1 MGNKMNPSCLR
12 PQIDDNFDTNSEVQ
26 IRNNRRYKFR
36 RISDD
41 DSLSTYS
48 NKSYSFNV
56 HKNYINQKTP
66 LYIDKV
72 KLIQKYVRFCLSVKK
87 FNERVDLLTNIL
99 ELDST
104 VNLIKDKKS
113 QNELLLNN
121 AGEQLSLQLIKQRI
135 ITQYEYTKYYRMNIK
150 KYKPNKFL
158 IKTPLTYI
166 DKYKNNDLYI
176 GTWTLEKK
184 FHGYGI
190 YYTSGNKFEGF
201 WNFGKLIGE
210 ARKFFQNKDYYIGT
224 FIENSLNSYGK
235 YFHNDG
241 TTYEGNW
248 YKNYP
253 HGKGKE
259 IFIDGSKFEGEFE
272 NGFKK
277 KGKFTWVDGSF
288 YEGEIKDN
296 YFEGMGTFKWKE
308 GRKYV
313 GSWKKGKMNGK
324 GVMTYIDGAK
334 YEGDFVDGKREGKGN
349 YYWNENKYYKGS
361 WKKGKQEGNG
371 YFFNNGRG
379 ISGIWKDG
387 KIKQC
392 LSQEINKE
400 LLINKIDTERPR
412 SPQEK
417 LMHKRRN
424 YDNFNDSINLS
435 TNLTNNMSMRNIR
448 VRKEPYDNLSRKSSK
463 TVIDMKNYN
472 NTTKA
477 VFNKKSVTDLSVTS
491 DYSTQKPKIANTNIE
506 VLFKNNNIISTNYI
520 NKRNPSTKNLENNT
534 LKNMGFYRKYK
545 NKK

>member
-1 MGNKMNPSCLR
+1 MNYSCLR
-12 PQIDDNFDTNSEVQ
+12 PQIEDNFDTNSDIQ

-48 NKSYSFNV
+48 NKSYSFNTR
-56 HKNYINQKTP
+56 KNYIAQKTP

-72 KLIQKYVRFCLSVKK
+72 KTIQKFVRFCLSVKK

-104 VNLIKDKKS
+104 VNLIKDKKT
-113 QNELLLNN
+113 QNDLLMNN
-121 AGEQLSLQLIKQRI
+121 AGEQLSLLLIKQKKI
-135 ITQYEYTKYYRMNIK
+135 SKYEYTRYYRTNIR
-150 KYKPNKFL
+150 KYKLNRYL
-158 IKTPLTYI
+158 VKTPLTYI
-166 DKYKNNDLYI
+166 DKYKNNDLYV

-190 YYTSGNKFEGF
+190 YYTAGNKYEGF

-210 ARKFFQNKDYYIGT
+210 ARKFFQNNDYYIGIFT
-224 FIENSLNSYGK
+224 ENSLNSFGK
-235 YFHNDG
+235 YYHNDG

-259 IFIDGSKFEGEFE
+259 SFIDGSKFEGLFE

-288 YEGEIKDN
+288 YDGDIKNN
-296 YFEGMGTFKWKE
+296 YFEGTGTFKWKE

-313 GSWKKGKMNGK
+313 GSWKNGKMNGK

-334 YEGDFVDGKREGKGN
+334 YEGEFVDGKREGKGS
-349 YYWNENKYYKGS
+349 YYWNKNKYYKGS
-361 WKKGKQEGNG
+361 WKKGKQEGDG
-371 YFFNNGRG
+371 YFYHNGRG
-379 ISGIWKDG
+379 IIGVWKDG
-387 KIKQC
+387 KINKC
-392 LSQEINKE
+392 LSQEISKDLLANKLNE
-400 LLINKIDTERPR
+400 ERSR

-417 LMHKRRN
+417 FMNKNRN
-424 YDNFNDSINLS
+424 YYNFNDSLNLS
-435 TNLTNNMSMRNIR
+435 TNINIYSVSMRDINVKR
-448 VRKEPYDNLSRKSSK
+448 RPYDNISHRSKKIETDIPNDKSAK
-463 TVIDMKNYN
+463 TILH
-472 NTTKA
+472 
-477 VFNKKSVTDLSVTS
+477 KKSITDISVMS
-491 DYSTQKPKIANTNIE
+491 DYSTTKSKITNIE
-506 VLFKNNNIISTNYI
+506 VLFKNVNY
-520 NKRNPSTKNLENNT
+520 NFSSNNT
-534 LKNMGFYRKYK
+534 SKKNIAAKNPENSIWRNIGYYRSYRNKK